1 MNFKLTIGR
10 KIGMGFGFLI
20 LLIMVVFGAT
30 YLSVNK
36 GIDTFQEFNKTSTVL
51 IKSITPSKEK
61 VAELRTI
68 LNESKQLSI
77 QWVIQQSRN
86 DNGNKLKLKAL
97 ISKRIPETVQ
107 DLQDLSKIW
116 EDTLNKKLFKEIKS
130 QIEELSGNYKDIMKF
145 LPDFASYDDLLAV
158 FNARPLIEEGG
169 PVIELNKQIQYKLGK
184 LQENFE
190 RKEEKLLDISKESSE
205 SATANFQ
212 SLTFYWILGAA
223 LILFSILIAVFTT
236 KSIVTPVMYLKKVLL
251 ALGKGIIPNSS
262 ARVSNDEIGEMSDAM
277 NHLVSGLKKTT
288 QFARDVGQSKF
299 DSPYKPL
306 SENDELGHALLVMRD
321 ELQETERHLE
331 QKVQERTEEVVKQR
345 DEIEKQREKVQELYK
360 DVRDSI
366 VYAKRLQNS
375 ILPTDDKVKS
385 VCPESFVLYKPK
397 DIVSGDFYWF
407 EKIKNRSLFSVV
419 DCTGHGVPGAFMS
432 LLGSNGLKSAINEGK
447 LSKPAEV
454 LDYLNKSIFDSL
466 NKGDVSNEVRDGMD
480 LALCSIDYKTLVLEY
495 AGANNPLYIIRDG
508 KFLITKPNKM
518 AIGSFTPGESHFDN
532 HTIQL
537 EKGDNVYIFSDG
549 YPDQF
554 GGPRG
559 RKLMYNRFREYLM
572 DIKDQPIEEQGKE
585 LNRRLVNW
593 QGKMDQIDD
602 ILIIGLK
609 I

>member
-20 LLIMVVFGAT
+20 LLIIVVFGAT
-30 YLSVNK
+30 YLSVNE

-51 IKSITPSKEK
+51 TESITPSKEK
-61 VAELRTI
+61 ISDLKLLV
-68 LNESKQLSI
+68 NESKQLAI
-77 QWVIQQSRN
+77 QWVTQQSMREMPFKLRFQAILKKKIP
-86 DNGNKLKLKAL
+86 DN
-97 ISKRIPETVQ
+97 
-107 DLQDLSKIW
+107 
-116 EDTLNKKLFKEIKS
+116 
-130 QIEELSGNYKDIMKF
+130 IEELEELSKNWTDTSDVNTLNSVLELIPELFINYNEIIEY
-145 LPDFASYDDLLAV
+145 LPDFASYGSDLTV
-158 FNARPLIEEGG
+158 FTVRPLVAQDGPIPKIHRQIEFK
-169 PVIELNKQIQYKLGK
+169 LNTLE
-184 LQENFE
+184 ENFE
-190 RKEEKLLDISKESSE
+190 NLEESLLNISTDSSRA
-205 SATANFQ
+205 ATKNFQ
-212 SLTFYWILGAA
+212 GLTFYWFLGAA
-223 LILFSILIAVFTT
+223 LIFLSLIIAIFTT
-236 KSIVTPVMYLKKVLL
+236 KSIVTPVRYLKKVLL

-321 ELQETERHLE
+321 ELKETERNLE
-331 QKVQERTEEVVKQR
+331 QKVKERTEEVVKQR
-345 DEIEKQREKVQELYK
+345 DETEKQKEKVQELYK

-375 ILPTDDKVKS
+375 ILPSNDKVLS

-407 EKIKNRSLFSVV
+407 EKVEEKSLFSVV

-447 LSKPAEV
+447 LTHPADI
-454 LDYLNKSIFDSL
+454 LDFLNKSIHEAL
-466 NKGDVSNEVRDGMD
+466 NKGDISNEVRDGMD
-480 LALCSIDYKTLVLEY
+480 VALCSINYKTLELEY
-495 AGANNPLYIIRDG
+495 SGANNPLYIIRDG
-508 KFLITKPNKM
+508 EFLITKPNKM
-518 AIGSFTPGESHFDN
+518 AIGSFTPGEATYTN
-532 HTIQL
+532 HTFQL
-537 EKGDNVYIFSDG
+537 EKGDRVYIFSDG

-559 RKLMYNRFREYLM
+559 RKMMYNRFREYLLE
-572 DIKDQPIEEQGKE
+572 IKDNPIDSQGVDLDKK
-585 LNRRLVNW
+585 LMNW

-602 ILIIGLK
+602 VLVIGLK
-609 I
+609 V

>member
-20 LLIMVVFGAT
+20 LLIVVVFGAT
-30 YLSVNK
+30 YFSVNK

-51 IKSITPSKEK
+51 IESITPSKEK
-61 VAELRTI
+61 ISHLSLLV
-68 LNESKQLSI
+68 NESKQLAV
-77 QWVIQQSRN
+77 QWVAQQGGPENS
-86 DNGNKLKLKAL
+86 NKIRLKNFINIK
-97 ISKRIPETVQ
+97 IPQTIVDIEE
-107 DLQDLSKIW
+107 LSKIW
-116 EDTLNKKLFKEIKS
+116 EDSTNRQVYAEIKVLIDELFIS
-130 QIEELSGNYKDIMKF
+130 YEEIMMF
-145 LPDFASYDDLLAV
+145 LPDMASYDSDMQFFQANHIV
-158 FNARPLIEEGG
+158 SEAG
-169 PVIELNKQIQYKLGK
+169 PVDNLNEQIQFELRK
-184 LQENFE
+184 LQQNFE
-190 RKEEKLLDISKESSE
+190 KKEEQLLDV
-205 SATANFQ
+205 SATASTAATENFQ
-212 SLTFYWILGAA
+212 GLTFYWILGAA
-223 LILFSILIAVFTT
+223 LIFLSLIIALFTT
-236 KSIVTPVMYLKKVLL
+236 RSIVTPVRYLKKVLL

-299 DSPYKPL
+299 DSPYRPL

-321 ELQETERHLE
+321 ELKETERNLE

-366 VYAKRLQNS
+366 VYAKRLQTS
-375 ILPTDDKVKS
+375 ILPTDDKVLN

-407 EKIKNRSLFSVV
+407 EMVGNKALFSVV

-432 LLGSNGLKSAINEGK
+432 LLGSNGLNSAINEGK
-447 LSKPAEV
+447 LDSPAPI

-466 NKGDVSNEVRDGMD
+466 NKGDISNEVRDGMD
-480 LALCSIDYKTLVLEY
+480 VAICSINYDTLELEY
-495 AGANNPLYIIRDG
+495 AGANNPLYIIRDNN
-508 KFLITKPNKM
+508 FLITKPNKM
-518 AIGSFTPGESHFDN
+518 AIGSFTPGDEIYTN

-537 EKGDNVYIFSDG
+537 EKGDRIYIFSDG

-559 RKLMYNRFREYLM
+559 RKLMYNRFREYLL
-572 DIKDQPIEEQGKE
+572 DIKETPIEAQGIE
-585 LNRRLVNW
+585 LNKRLAAW

-602 ILIIGLK
+602 ILVIGLK

>member
-61 VAELRTI
+61 ISELRTY
-68 LNESKQLSI
+68 LDESKQLSI

-86 DNGNKLKLKAL
+86 DNGNKWRLKAL
-97 ISKRIPETVQ
+97 ISKKIPETLV
-107 DLQDLSKIW
+107 DIRLLSEIW
-116 EDTLNKKLFKEIKS
+116 EDSTNRQLFEDIRLQIDDLFDNYTL
-130 QIEELSGNYKDIMKF
+130 IMEF
-145 LPDFASYDDLLAV
+145 LPDFASYDNTEAV
-158 FNARPLIEEGG
+158 FMARPLIEEGG
-169 PVIELNKQIQYKLGK
+169 PVIELNKQIQFKLGK

-190 RKEEKLLDISKESSE
+190 NTEEELLTISNESSM
-205 SATANFQ
+205 SATDNFQ
-212 SLTFYWILGAA
+212 GLTFYWILGAA
-223 LILFSILIAVFTT
+223 LIFLSILIAIFTT
-236 KSIVTPVMYLKKVLL
+236 RSIVTPVMYLKKVLL

-299 DSPYKPL
+299 DSHYKPL

-321 ELQETERHLE
+321 ELQETERNLE

-366 VYAKRLQNS
+366 VYAKRLQNT
-375 ILPTDDKVKS
+375 ILPTEEKVKS
-385 VCPESFVLYKPK
+385 VCPQSFVLYKPK

-407 EKIKNRSLFSVV
+407 EKIGNKSLFSVV

-447 LSKPAEV
+447 LQEPAAI
-454 LDYLNKSIFDSL
+454 LDSLNKSIFDSL
-466 NKGDVSNEVRDGMD
+466 NKGDSSNEVRDGMD
-480 LALCSIDYKTLVLEY
+480 LALCSIDYESLEFEY

-518 AIGSFTPGESHFDN
+518 AIGSFTPGEANFDN

-537 EKGDNVYIFSDG
+537 KKNDTIYIFSDG

-559 RKLMYNRFREYLM
+559 RKLMYNRFRDYLM
-572 DIKDQPIEEQGKE
+572 DIKDMPIEKQGEE
-585 LNRRLVNW
+585 LNRRLINW

-602 ILIIGLK
+602 ILVIGLK
-609 I
+609 V